1 MEENIIYWIWLQTC
15 LGAGNPRILP
25 ALDVFGNAYEMYC
38 ASDEEL
44 EASGIFKAKELEK
57 LRRKDVSYAES
68 AAEKCD
74 AFGIHMLHAGG
85 KGYPERLMKTD
96 SPPVMLY
103 AKGELPPENAWHV
116 AVVGTRYPMDS
127 SYTLTG
133 CFTRGLVGEGAVIV
147 SGGAVGIDHSA
158 HLAAV
163 NAGGMTICVLGCGI
177 DRMSETCSPDLCEAL
192 KGSGTVVSEYPPGY
206 PSMKHTFPMRD
217 RIISGLS
224 DCCLVMQSGTGSGS
238 LITAKYSIMQKR
250 KLFVVP
256 GAPGSDRTIGNNILI
271 RAGFEAVLD
280 HRDITQW
287 LRYDMPYIK
296 GDPNPPADKELLNA
310 IAVKSDKLLYGSGQS
325 GSKNAPAGYR
335 LSLKLKENENTYKR
349 RDSNAQ
355 QLFLETDESDH
366 SVSIV
371 ENSLLTPEKET
382 EIAAGVTSADIDN
395 DPGKEET
402 VTEGK
407 ENEADMPEAY
417 PQNAEEERPAIRT
430 HYDVLEEDA
439 AAMDDMKES
448 GNDDA
453 KAVWAAT
460 KLSIPE
466 SLDLASDGFRRIV
479 ADEYR
484 YRRIGIQSPYS
495 SISKDFFDHIFPLVQ
510 DEEKYET
517 ALQDAEEHTEH
528 RSERKSTEK
537 NKKKTQKAV
546 INNALSFAETEKM
559 TENLP
564 ERLTER
570 TQTVYDTFSDTS
582 LSADEIVIAT
592 GLPVPAVFTAIT
604 ELLSKGY
611 IKAAP
616 GSKYMK
622 T

>member
-1 MEENIIYWIWLQTC
+1 M
-15 LGAGNPRILP
+15 
-25 ALDVFGNAYEMYC
+25 
-38 ASDEEL
+38 
-44 EASGIFKAKELEK
+44 
-57 LRRKDVSYAES
+57 
-68 AAEKCD
+68 
-74 AFGIHMLHAGG
+74 
-85 KGYPERLMKTD
+85 
-96 SPPVMLY
+96 
-103 AKGELPPENAWHV
+103 
-116 AVVGTRYPMDS
+116 
-127 SYTLTG
+127 
-133 CFTRGLVGEGAVIV
+133 
-147 SGGAVGIDHSA
+147 
-158 HLAAV
+158 
-163 NAGGMTICVLGCGI
+163 
-177 DRMSETCSPDLCEAL
+177 
-192 KGSGTVVSEYPPGY
+192 
-206 PSMKHTFPMRD
+206 
-217 RIISGLS
+217 
-224 DCCLVMQSGTGSGS
+224 
-238 LITAKYSIMQKR
+238 
-250 KLFVVP
+250 
-256 GAPGSDRTIGNNILI
+256 
-271 RAGFEAVLD
+271 
-280 HRDITQW
+280 
-287 LRYDMPYIK
+287 
-296 GDPNPPADKELLNA
+296 
-310 IAVKSDKLLYGSGQS
+310 
-325 GSKNAPAGYR
+325 
-335 LSLKLKENENTYKR
+335 
-349 RDSNAQ
+349 
-355 QLFLETDESDH
+355 
-366 SVSIV
+366 
-371 ENSLLTPEKET
+371 
-382 EIAAGVTSADIDN
+382 TSADIDN